1 MGVMDKS
8 IELFLNYIQDTYAE
22 ELKLLKNVNHQTK
35 LDIDYTLINDFSI
48 VETGKE
54 FFDLNFQRILTNA
67 EKKINEKRTDKN
79 YISLKLVDVPPFT
92 LISEL
97 DSTSNGDFISSKAM
111 IKNITT
117 IQPTLK
123 TAVYECRG
131 CMRLHY
137 VEVADKKQVTLPSL
151 CSECG
156 SRNFRLLSED
166 SLYRNY
172 RYVKLEEPLE
182 LRSGG
187 SSREIKGYMQ
197 DYLASPY
204 HNLKAGDV
212 VDITGRFKLEKKD
225 KNSKHDD
232 FEFMIDLHNI
242 SSVNNPFED
251 YRITESDK
259 EEIIQLSKQPNIY
272 DRLVKSLAPEIFGYD
287 VVKEGLLL
295 QLFEGA
301 RPIGDTFKND
311 TMDRWTIHIL
321 LIGDPGIGKSQI
333 IAALKEKAP

>member
-1 MGVMDKS
+1 MGVMDKN
-8 IELFLNYIQDTYAE
+8 IELFLNYIQNTYAE
-22 ELKLLKNVNHQTK
+22 QLKLLKSVNHQTK

-54 FFDLNFQRILTNA
+54 FFDLNFQRILTNS

-92 LISEL
+92 LLSEL
-97 DSTSNGDFISSKAM
+97 DSTNNGDFISAKAM

-151 CSECG
+151 CIECG
-156 SRNFRLLSED
+156 SRSFRLLSED

-212 VDITGRFKLEKKD
+212 VVITGQF
-225 KNSKHDD
+225 
-232 FEFMIDLHNI
+232 
-242 SSVNNPFED
+242 
-251 YRITESDK
+251 
-259 EEIIQLSKQPNIY
+259 
-272 DRLVKSLAPEIFGYD
+272 
-287 VVKEGLLL
+287 
-295 QLFEGA
+295 
-301 RPIGDTFKND
+301 
-311 TMDRWTIHIL
+311 
-321 LIGDPGIGKSQI
+321 
-333 IAALKEKAP
+333 